1 MSQLKDLAVKALKFA
16 DFTIERLKDAVFWVD
31 SEAHIVRFNEACCEW
46 LAYSGDELLA
56 MKIYEIDLD
65 SQPSNWQQHWATLK
79 ENKALTSQTNYRTK
93 TGQIFPVEISSNYIE
108 FEVNGYSCIIAR
120 DISERQQ
127 AAKEIDNLAK
137 FPAENPNPILRI
149 SKEGEIIYA
158 NEGSAPLL
166 KVWGCGNDCFL
177 PEELRK
183 LTSDLF
189 KSMKSQE
196 TEVVCSKHVFSL
208 LFTPIVDECY
218 INIYASDISERKHAA
233 EALRKSLAEVEQL
246 KNRLQA
252 ENVYLQE
259 EIKVDHNFEE
269 IITQSD
275 VLKRVLRKIEQV
287 AATDTTV
294 LILGETGTGKELLV
308 RAVHNL
314 GSRRER
320 PLVKINCAALPAN
333 LIESELFG
341 HEKGAFTGALSRK
354 IGRFELAHGGTIFL
368 DEIGDLPLDLQAKL
382 LRVLQEGEFERLGDP
397 NTIKV
402 DVRVIAATNREL
414 EKAIENGDFRQDL
427 YYRLNIF
434 PIESPP
440 LRYRKD
446 DIPVLVRHFVE
457 KFNSKTGKKIEAV
470 PQPVM
475 QTLHAY
481 NWPGNVREL
490 ENIIERAVIISPGK
504 QLQLGD
510 WLPQKATESGSSKVL
525 TLEELE
531 KQHILQVLDLTKWR
545 VRGKNGSAEILA
557 LKPTTLES
565 RMLKLGIKRN
575 R

>member
-65 SQPSNWQQHWATLK
+65 SQPSNWQQQWAALK
-79 ENKALTSQTNYRTK
+79 EKRALTSQTNYRTK
-93 TGQIFPVEISSNYIE
+93 TGQIFPVEVSSNYIE

-127 AAKEIDNLAK
+127 AAKEIESLAK

-149 SKEGEIIYA
+149 SKEGKIIYA

-166 KVWGCGNDCFL
+166 KAWGFGNDCFL

-196 TEVVCSKHVFSL
+196 TDVVFGQQVFSL
-208 LFTPIVDECY
+208 LFTPIVDEGY
-218 INIYASDISERKHAA
+218 INAYASDITERKHA
-233 EALRKSLAEVEQL
+233 EEDLRKALAEVEQL
-246 KNRLQA
+246 KNRREA

-269 IITQSD
+269 IITQSNI
-275 VLKRVLRKIEQV
+275 LKRVLRSIEQV

-294 LILGETGTGKELLV
+294 LILGETGTGKELLA

-314 GSRRER
+314 SNRRDQ
-320 PLVKINCAALPAN
+320 PLVKVNCAALPAN

-341 HEKGAFTGALSRK
+341 HEKGAFTGALSCK
-354 IGRFELAHGGTIFL
+354 IGRFELADGGTIFL
-368 DEIGDLPLDLQAKL
+368 DEIGDLPLELQAKL
-382 LRVLQEGEFERLGDP
+382 LRVLQEGEFERLGNP
-397 NTIKV
+397 KSLKV
-402 DVRVIAATNREL
+402 DVRVIAATNRDL
-414 EKAIENGDFRQDL
+414 EQAIENGDFRQDL
-427 YYRLNIF
+427 YYRLNVF

-440 LRYRKD
+440 LRHRKE
-446 DIPVLVRHFVE
+446 DIPVLVKHFME
-457 KFNSKTGKKIEAV
+457 KFNAKTGKKVEAV
-470 PQPVM
+470 PHSVM
-475 QTLHAY
+475 ETLQAY
-481 NWPGNVREL
+481 DWLGNVREL
-490 ENIIERAVIISPGK
+490 ENIILRAIIISPGK
-504 QLQLGD
+504 RLQLGD
-510 WLPQKATESGSSKVL
+510 WLSQKTTESGSTEVP
-525 TLEELE
+525 TLEDLE
-531 KQHILQVLDLTKWR
+531 KQHILQVLELTNGR
-545 VRGKNGSAEILA
+545 VRGKNGAAEILN

-565 RMLKLGIKRN
+565 RMLKLGIKRTK
-575 R
+575 